1 MGTAEAT
8 DLLHMASSGS
18 SMVAGGGSSDAAAE
32 QYSHDRRVMVYPAYI
47 NSKISTAKGRK
58 MPIAHSCEF
67 PTVFEIVEVLKH
79 LGYENPLIEDK
90 THPRSDFSQRGR
102 VRVELKD
109 PITGDP
115 TVEDIV
121 NRKQLLQKLAD
132 MIPKLKSR
140 KENPKPLL
148 DPGLPPG
155 YPGLPGGTGMM
166 PGMPA
171 EAAASP
177 VASQGSSKK
186 KGKKKDK

>member
-1 MGTAEAT
+1 
-8 DLLHMASSGS
+8 
-18 SMVAGGGSSDAAAE
+18 
-32 QYSHDRRVMVYPAYI
+32 
-47 NSKISTAKGRK
+47 

-79 LGYENPLIEDK
+79 LGYENPLIEVRPAQSCMCLHASALVGCAVVARRGFLTLPHGAYPQPCRPQDK

-121 NRKQLLQKLAD
+121 NRKQLLMKLAA
-132 MIPKLKSR
+132 MIPSLKSR
-140 KENPKPLL
+140 KEKPPL
-148 DPGLPPG
+148 DQDGLPPG
-155 YPGLPGGTGMM
+155 YPGLQGPM

-171 EAAASP
+171 EAATP
-177 VASQGSSKK
+177 IVSQGSSKK
-186 KGKKKDK
+186 KGKKK

>member
-1 MGTAEAT
+1 VCAHSPTVPRP
-8 DLLHMASSGS
+8 L
-18 SMVAGGGSSDAAAE
+18 
-32 QYSHDRRVMVYPAYI
+32 QAYI

-79 LGYENPLIEDK
+79 LGYENPLIEVRPTQRCVCLYGSALVGRAVISRRGSHTLPPQDK

-109 PITGDP
+109 PITGDF

-121 NRKQLLQKLAD
+121 NRKQLLIKLSE

-140 KENPKPLL
+140 KEKPPL
-148 DPGLPPG
+148 DQDGLPPG
-155 YPGLPGGTGMM
+155 YPGLQGPV

-171 EAAASP
+171 EAATP
-177 VASQGSSKK
+177 IVSQGSSKK
-186 KGKKKDK
+186 KGKKK

>member
-1 MGTAEAT
+1 MCLLGGRQLGAWFLRTART
-8 DLLHMASSGS
+8 
-18 SMVAGGGSSDAAAE
+18 
-32 QYSHDRRVMVYPAYI
+32 P
-47 NSKISTAKGRK
+47 
-58 MPIAHSCEF
+58 
-67 PTVFEIVEVLKH
+67 PTL
-79 LGYENPLIEDK
+79 PPQDK

-140 KENPKPLL
+140 KENPKPLQ

-155 YPGLPGGTGMM
+155 YPGLPGGTGESAGFQHLA
-166 PGMPA
+166 PVLPWPR
-171 EAAASP
+171 P
-177 VASQGSSKK
+177 VAARCATLARPRAPQSASSAARGRPVAPRARLGCRATRRFQALGFDQQG
-186 KGKKKDK
+186 